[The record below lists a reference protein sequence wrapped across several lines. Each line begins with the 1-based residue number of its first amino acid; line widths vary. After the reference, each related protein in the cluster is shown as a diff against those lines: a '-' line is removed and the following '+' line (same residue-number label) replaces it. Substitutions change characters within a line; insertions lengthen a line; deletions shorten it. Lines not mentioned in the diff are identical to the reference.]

1 VSAVVEH
8 PPAVDEAP
16 ARKTWTPPRIEIKH
30 IVLVL
35 LALGAATWIIPAPTY
50 WIFTINEGMMLAAS
64 TLGLMVVVGWARE
77 VSIMQ
82 AGLVGASCYL
92 TGYAYRSADGWG
104 LPFLF
109 AALFGIG
116 VVVAISVLVSL
127 ATARLS
133 GIYIMILTLAV
144 QVTIEKVLFTT
155 RLAQPGFQ
163 TPRPHFLGI
172 NLHGDRPYYIFSL
185 VCLGALML
193 FLARLRASRFGR
205 ALMLAGTDRQAASS
219 VGVSPWRAKIFAFA
233 LAGLCAG
240 VAGALIAPLYG
251 TPPVFIAFI
260 SVQSLFFL
268 AIPVL
273 AGFRSIIGVVLVAV
287 SFKIIPQALE
297 HYHISALLLGG
308 VGLLLGTMTGIG
320 GFSGLVL
327 DQLRALKRR
336 RAGKAVA
343 IDLVDEDIDLAVRE
357 SAEKAEVAARHAV
370 KRDAAYTRALQV
382 LEDYLPERT
391 TEGDVLVAEG
401 VSIAFGGLKAL
412 SEVSVTVP
420 ARTLVGL
427 IGPNGA
433 GKSTLFD
440 IVNGLRPPDT
450 GQITLFGQDIT
461 KSHAWDRAALGLS
474 RTFQSSRVNLELTV
488 EDNLL
493 SGAYL
498 TIPGTLPEAVLS
510 LPRAHAGEK
519 RAKEAAKAVA
529 HLLGLAEYYDEIVG
543 NLDFGAQ
550 RRVEIGRSLM
560 SGPRLLL
567 LDEPAAGLDATE
579 AHALFALIRRLEA
592 DLGLPVL
599 LVEHYV
605 KAVLDN
611 CDVVYVLSQGQIIA
625 AGTPDEV
632 ANDPQ
637 VRAVYL
643 GQSFERERHNVDA

>member
-1 VSAVVEH
+1 
-8 PPAVDEAP
+8 
-16 ARKTWTPPRIEIKH
+16 
-30 IVLVL
+30 
-35 LALGAATWIIPAPTY
+35 
-50 WIFTINEGMMLAAS
+50 
-64 TLGLMVVVGWARE
+64 
-77 VSIMQ
+77 
-82 AGLVGASCYL
+82 
-92 TGYAYRSADGWG
+92 
-104 LPFLF
+104 
-109 AALFGIG
+109 
-116 VVVAISVLVSL
+116 
-127 ATARLS
+127 
-133 GIYIMILTLAV
+133 
-144 QVTIEKVLFTT
+144 
-155 RLAQPGFQ
+155 
-163 TPRPHFLGI
+163 
-172 NLHGDRPYYIFSL
+172 
-185 VCLGALML
+185 
-193 FLARLRASRFGR
+193 
-205 ALMLAGTDRQAASS
+205 
-219 VGVSPWRAKIFAFA
+219 
-233 LAGLCAG
+233 
-240 VAGALIAPLYG
+240 
-251 TPPVFIAFI
+251 
-260 SVQSLFFL
+260 
-268 AIPVL
+268 
-273 AGFRSIIGVVLVAV
+273 
-287 SFKIIPQALE
+287 
-297 HYHISALLLGG
+297 
-308 VGLLLGTMTGIG
+308 
-320 GFSGLVL
+320 
-327 DQLRALKRR
+327 
-336 RAGKAVA
+336 VA

>member
-1 VSAVVEH
+1 
-8 PPAVDEAP
+8 
-16 ARKTWTPPRIEIKH
+16 
-30 IVLVL
+30 
-35 LALGAATWIIPAPTY
+35 
-50 WIFTINEGMMLAAS
+50 
-64 TLGLMVVVGWARE
+64 
-77 VSIMQ
+77 
-82 AGLVGASCYL
+82 
-92 TGYAYRSADGWG
+92 
-104 LPFLF
+104 
-109 AALFGIG
+109 
-116 VVVAISVLVSL
+116 
-127 ATARLS
+127 
-133 GIYIMILTLAV
+133 
-144 QVTIEKVLFTT
+144 
-155 RLAQPGFQ
+155 
-163 TPRPHFLGI
+163 
-172 NLHGDRPYYIFSL
+172 
-185 VCLGALML
+185 
-193 FLARLRASRFGR
+193 
-205 ALMLAGTDRQAASS
+205 
-219 VGVSPWRAKIFAFA
+219 
-233 LAGLCAG
+233 
-240 VAGALIAPLYG
+240 
-251 TPPVFIAFI
+251 
-260 SVQSLFFL
+260 
-268 AIPVL
+268 
-273 AGFRSIIGVVLVAV
+273 
-287 SFKIIPQALE
+287 
-297 HYHISALLLGG
+297 
-308 VGLLLGTMTGIG
+308 
-320 GFSGLVL
+320 
-327 DQLRALKRR
+327 
-336 RAGKAVA
+336 
-343 IDLVDEDIDLAVRE
+343 
-357 SAEKAEVAARHAV
+357 
-370 KRDAAYTRALQV
+370 

-412 SEVSVTVP
+412 SDVSVTVP

-440 IVNGLRPPDT
+440 IINGLRPSDT
-450 GQITLFGQDIT
+450 GQISLFGKDIT
-461 KSHAWDRAALGLS
+461 GTHAWDRAALGLS
-474 RTFQSSRVNLELTV
+474 RTFQSSRVNLGLTV

-498 TIPGTLPEAVLS
+498 TIPGTLPEAVFS
-510 LPRAHAGEK
+510 LPRAYAGER
-519 RAKEAAKAVA
+519 RAREAANAVA
-529 HLLGLAEYYDEIVG
+529 HLLGLTEYYDEIVG